1 MNKKISFLCLS
12 IAALSTSIQSCKQP
26 DAPKGSIKVVIDS
39 SGAVAPNT
47 SIHVTSVGS
56 KGRTNLEG
64 IDKVITTNTYGTADI
79 EVKLDAVV
87 QCYATKA
94 TGKAAPYDTLRGVK
108 SLQLSKDKKNF
119 VDTVTIRL
127 RY

>member
-1 MNKKISFLCLS
+1 MSNKISTLF
-12 IAALSTSIQSCKQP
+12 IALTALGTSVLSCKQP
-26 DAPKGSIKVVIDS
+26 DPPKGSIRVVIDS
-39 SGAVAPNT
+39 SGAGASNT
-47 SIHVTSVGS
+47 TIRVTSVGA
-56 KGRTNLEG
+56 KGKTTLEG
-64 IDKVITTNTYGTADI
+64 IDKVITTNAYGVAEI

-94 TGKAAPYDTLRGVK
+94 TGRVPPYDTLRGVK
-108 SLQLSKDKKNF
+108 SLQLVKDKKNT